1 MNETKTL
8 TPKQESFCVHYT
20 TIGVETFSNG
30 TKSAIAA
37 DYSEKSAYSQACN
50 LLKNPK
56 IQQRT
61 KELHAENMSR
71 NNITVD
77 KVLADLEHDKL
88 MARKAGQ
95 YGVAKGC
102 TELQGKYLAMFT
114 DNTNI
119 TDTVK
124 QRELTKKKQEESRA
138 IAAIRLQQIIE
149 QGRKKGQGE
158 GQDEAQE
165 EAQEEGQK
173 EASPPQAAGSIL

>member
-1 MNETKTL
+1 MSQTKTL
-8 TPKQESFCVHYT
+8 TPKQDSFCVHYT
-20 TIGVETFSNG
+20 TIGAETFSNG

-37 DYSEKSAYSQACN
+37 GYSEKSAYSQACN

-56 IQQRT
+56 IQERL
-61 KELHAENMSR
+61 KELYTENMQR

-95 YGVAKGC
+95 YAVAKGC

-114 DNTNI
+114 DNTNV

-124 QRELTKKKQEESRA
+124 QRELDEREAKEAERL
-138 IAAIRLQQIIE
+138 AAILLRERIE
-149 QGRKKGQGE
+149 
-158 GQDEAQE
+158 E
-165 EAQEEGQK
+165 EHRENMNK
-173 EASPPQAAGSIL
+173 AG